1 MDLPLSILKILV
13 MLKTHAMIWMEKPW
27 KEALCALSW
36 KWLAENHAAMTVMDR
51 DHHDDVPALLDV
63 VHVLHQEDVPALV
76 IANVLADPV
85 PEAPPDPDH
94 QFVKV
99 VAEANPVRRARKE
112 T

>member
-1 MDLPLSILKILV
+1 
-13 MLKTHAMIWMEKPW
+13 
-27 KEALCALSW
+27 
-36 KWLAENHAAMTVMDR
+36 MTVMDR

-112 T
+112 TCKLTLMCGLFWKGATSRTVLATVQ